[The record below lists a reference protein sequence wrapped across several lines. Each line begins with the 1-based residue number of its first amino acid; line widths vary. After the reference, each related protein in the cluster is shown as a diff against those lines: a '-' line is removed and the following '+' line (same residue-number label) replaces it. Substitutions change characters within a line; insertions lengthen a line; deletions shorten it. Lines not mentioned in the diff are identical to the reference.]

1 MTASSAEL
9 VAKADAAAM
18 HFVTTELQTGLSFA
32 RMARR
37 LREAKR
43 VRPGNLEKARRYL
56 DYARTAYEAAS
67 GRLGTVKTKPE
78 QLREI
83 NLKMSELV
91 ELLGTDEKP

>member
-1 MTASSAEL
+1 MTASSVL
-9 VAKADAAAM
+9 AKADAAAIR
-18 HFVTTELQTGLSFA
+18 FITTELETGLSYA

-37 LREAKR
+37 LREAKK
-43 VRPGNLEKARRYL
+43 VRPGALEKARRYL
-56 DYARTAYEAAS
+56 QYARTACEAAS
-67 GRLGTVKTKPE
+67 SRLGTVKTQPE

>member
-9 VAKADAAAM
+9 LAKADAAAVR
-18 HFVTTELQTGLSFA
+18 FVTTELEVGLSFA

-37 LREAKR
+37 LREAKK
-43 VRPGNLEKARRYL
+43 VRPGALEKAKRYL
-56 DYARTAYEAAS
+56 QYARMASEAAS
-67 GRLGTVKTKPE
+67 SRLGTVKAQPE

-83 NLKMSELV
+83 NLKISKLV